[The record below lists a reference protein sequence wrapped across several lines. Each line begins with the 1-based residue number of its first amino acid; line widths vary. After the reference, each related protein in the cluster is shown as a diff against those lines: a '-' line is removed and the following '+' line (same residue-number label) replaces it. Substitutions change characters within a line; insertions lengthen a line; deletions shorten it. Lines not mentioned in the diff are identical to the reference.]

1 MNHSDLASIENLS
14 NSATCRTILNMNIS
28 KDEQAKSKS
37 IVTLCEFA
45 DRGALVFT
53 NSTEKNAF
61 FTLLAIA
68 LHEELNVGG
77 EA

>member
-1 MNHSDLASIENLS
+1 MNHSDLANIEDLS
-14 NSATCRTILNMNIS
+14 NSATFRAILNMNIP
-28 KDEQAKSKS
+28 KDDQAKSQS
-37 IVTLCEFA
+37 IITLCEFT

-53 NSTEKNAF
+53 NDTEKNAF

-68 LHEELNVGG
+68 LHEELNIEG